1 MQHGNVMV
9 KKQEDNNSTAVYD
22 QEGLRLI
29 YEETDDQREFCD
41 GASETSDAYS
51 GGDTDGMSTI

>member
-1 MQHGNVMV
+1 MV